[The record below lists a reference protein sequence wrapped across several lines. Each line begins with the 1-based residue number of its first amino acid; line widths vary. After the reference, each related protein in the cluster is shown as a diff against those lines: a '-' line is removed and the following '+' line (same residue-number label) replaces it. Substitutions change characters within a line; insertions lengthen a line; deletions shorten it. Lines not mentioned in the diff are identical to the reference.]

1 MKIAGGKTSDN
12 GSDVNPPNKLVIKPN
27 DLIWAC
33 TADVVCGAWCAVR
46 GVWCVVQVRGVRCG
60 CVVDRHRIVEVVVVV
75 GMEVVVVVLK
85 WNMLL

>member
-46 GVWCVVQVRGVRCG
+46 GVWCVV
-60 CVVDRHRIVEVVVVV
+60 DRHRIVEVVVVV